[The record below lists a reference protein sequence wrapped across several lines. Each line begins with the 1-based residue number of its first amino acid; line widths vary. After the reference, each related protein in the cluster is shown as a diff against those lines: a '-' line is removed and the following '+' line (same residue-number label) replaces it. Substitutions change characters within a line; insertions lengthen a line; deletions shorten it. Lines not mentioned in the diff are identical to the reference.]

1 MRRFALIATLL
12 ALPITAQAE
21 NPICA
26 TSGEIVKAAVEARGA
41 GTASPE
47 AIETISAEYNGDK
60 ARYQNAVQPLVDW
73 VYSLSEDQLG
83 DGVAEAYLAACLAQ

>member
-12 ALPITAQAE
+12 ALPMTAQAE
-21 NPICA
+21 NPMCA
-26 TSGEIVKAAVEARGA
+26 TSGDIVTAAVEARGA
-41 GTASPE
+41 GIESPE
-47 AIETISAEYNGDK
+47 AIEAISAGYTGDE

-73 VYSLSEDQLG
+73 VYSLSEEQLG

>member
-12 ALPITAQAE
+12 ALPMIAQAE
-21 NPICA
+21 NPMCA
-26 TSGEIVKAAVEARGA
+26 TSVDIVKAAVEARGA

-47 AIETISAEYNGDK
+47 AIEAISAEYTGDE
-60 ARYQNAVQPLVDW
+60 ARYQAAVQPLVDW